1 MSEVIGT
8 LKQSINRDTGEAA
21 GWVTFK
27 DAKGQVR
34 AFCRKAGLETV
45 GFFRPR
51 RDNRGELLIQV
62 KGGSVVA
69 SRKPGSEVRFNR
81 VTQMSGDN
89 IPADVLAAVMS
100 QVPNR

>member
-1 MSEVIGT
+1 MEVIGT
-8 LKQSINRDTGEAA
+8 LKQSLDRATGEAA

-51 RDNRGELLIQV
+51 RENRGELLIQV
-62 KGGSVVA
+62 KGGSVSA
-69 SRKPGSEVRFNR
+69 SRKPGAEVRFASCQNMR
-81 VTQMSGDN
+81 GDD

-100 QVPNR
+100 QAPKR

>member
-1 MSEVIGT
+1 MEVIGT
-8 LKQSINRDTGEAA
+8 LKQSINRETGEVA

-34 AFCRKAGLETV
+34 AFCRKAGLETT

-51 RDNRGELLIQV
+51 RENRGELLIQV
-62 KGGSVVA
+62 KGGSVSVK
-69 SRKPGSEVRFNR
+69 RKPGAEVRFTR

-89 IPADVLAAVMS
+89 IPADVLAAVMA
-100 QVPNR
+100 QAPKR

>member
-1 MSEVIGT
+1 MEVIGT
-8 LKQSINRDTGEAA
+8 LKQSLDRATGEAA

-51 RDNRGELLIQV
+51 RENRSQLLIQV
-62 KGGSVVA
+62 KGGSVSVD
-69 SRKPGSEVRFNR
+69 RKPGAEVRFTR

-89 IPADVLAAVMS
+89 IPADVLAAVMA
-100 QVPNR
+100 QAPNR